1 MSYGD
6 STLLANSGEEA
17 NSDELIKIIHWGR
30 HLRVLGDA
38 VSAMLPKGYTECD
51 AVLQAKDVT
60 ADGEADAEGDHS
72 IYARFTG
79 QLAGTLPPL
88 AWLARRWSS
97 AAHHRR

>member
-1 MSYGD
+1 MSYQ
-6 STLLANSGEEA
+6 SFHETLEA
-17 NSDELIKIIHWGR
+17 KS
-30 HLRVLGDA
+30 LGDA

-79 QLAGTLPPL
+79 QLAGTLPPPSE
-88 AWLARRWSS
+88 ADVERYY
-97 AAHHRR
+97 AAAVGS